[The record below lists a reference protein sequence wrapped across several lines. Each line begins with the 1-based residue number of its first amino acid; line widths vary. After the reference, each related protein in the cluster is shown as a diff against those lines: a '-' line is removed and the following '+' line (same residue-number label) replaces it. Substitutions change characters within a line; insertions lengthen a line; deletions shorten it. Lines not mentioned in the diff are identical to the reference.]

1 MDNNDERCIICGD
14 RFDGDDEKIYCPD
27 CGAPMHKDCY
37 EIEGSCPNTT
47 GHKDAENKNTVNSDR
62 NRQFPSGDGCEIC
75 GKPFEKDDE
84 RVYCPDCGAPMHRL
98 CYNMTHRCPFEDQ
111 HTPRPSV
118 NRTSRRTSEKPVCD
132 KCGKDLDNGEEKVYC
147 PVCGTPVHKSCWEE
161 DPVCPNESRHTEGFD
176 WEKEN
181 KKTEIPRDPEPY
193 KNGYVNPAAFENF
206 TEMIENHPI
215 VSPESGEELTCRGV
229 KQSELV
235 HFLGMNNFSTP
246 RFFTIFMN
254 MANGGKVL
262 SLNLSAWFFMP
273 LYHYYRRMTGPAVIL
288 TLASFILTIPSL
300 MYQVM
305 FMREMDTAMP
315 DLQFGALVSITSYI
329 MILFRIVLLLFND
342 YFYMRWSVNKI
353 LSLREQYKDASAD
366 EYYAALERKG
376 NPKMVYVLGGISL
389 ILFLVYILN
398 IFIAYTGIL

>member
-1 MDNNDERCIICGD
+1 
-14 RFDGDDEKIYCPD
+14 
-27 CGAPMHKDCY
+27 
-37 EIEGSCPNTT
+37 
-47 GHKDAENKNTVNSDR
+47 
-62 NRQFPSGDGCEIC
+62 
-75 GKPFEKDDE
+75 
-84 RVYCPDCGAPMHRL
+84 
-98 CYNMTHRCPFEDQ
+98 
-111 HTPRPSV
+111 
-118 NRTSRRTSEKPVCD
+118 RTSRRTSEKPVCD

-181 KKTEIPRDPEPY
+181 KRTEIPRDPEPY

-376 NPKMVYVLGGISL
+376 NPKMMYVLGGISL

-398 IFIAYTGIL
+398 IFISYTGIL